1 MSAARRATSRGRRIR
16 GRQSPVICTVKAPLL
31 RSGQLLD
38 VAARPASVAA
48 SDAATTTLLNCYL
61 REGGAATFD
70 ANGVRLPLPG
80 GDVVADLA
88 HRSAFFHHRFRGPAR
103 RDGRSLPVPELAGLL
118 AEALDPDT
126 SAEALL
132 GRVRQSLAAVT
143 SILDERRDDVA
154 RLWSADPLPF
164 EESEQALLLGHPLH
178 PTPKGLSGRLAAY
191 APELRPHF
199 PLHWLSVNEDLIV
212 HDSATGTPAPELA
225 ARLLGRSPEPGRILL
240 PAHPWE
246 VGYLARAA
254 AGVFASGDVI
264 DLGPEG
270 ERVTPTTSVRT
281 VYRAAWPYMLKFS
294 LHARVTNSMR
304 VSLPKE
310 LWRAVEAARLAQTP
324 VGEAARRIAPRL
336 EILQDPAYLSI
347 PGEDGFS
354 VLLRENRWRGD
365 ADVTA
370 LAVLCQDHPFGG
382 RSRLA
387 NLVGALAVGRTE
399 ADVAREWFAR
409 YADAVVVSLIRLY
422 LDLGLCFEPHQQNTL
437 LELSGGW
444 PQRCVVRDSQGYF
457 HREAA
462 HADMV
467 QVISG
472 LGEASESIF
481 PEALADERLVYYPFI
496 NNALGVIDALAAGG
510 CIDESV
516 LLGDLRALLERE
528 RARGGRYP
536 HTLLDRLLDDSTWPC
551 KANLRTRIND
561 MDELVGDIAEQSVY
575 VRLPN
580 PLRVRI
586 ELVAADPDVH
596 LNLVHGWMNEP
607 HIAEWWGL
615 AGTPDTVREYLSAQ
629 AALPHL
635 EPWIAFAGGVPFAYV
650 ETYRAAED
658 PLAEHYAA
666 LPGDRGW
673 HVLVAASHVGTGTA
687 HELGRLILARLFAD
701 GDRVLC
707 EPDERNARMLAFCRA
722 LGGDVR
728 ETLALPEKRAALIV
742 WER

>member
-1 MSAARRATSRGRRIR
+1 M
-16 GRQSPVICTVKAPLL
+16 
-31 RSGQLLD
+31 
-38 VAARPASVAA
+38 
-48 SDAATTTLLNCYL
+48 LNCYL

-70 ANGVRLPLPG
+70 ATGVVLPLPG
-80 GDVVADLA
+80 GDVVADVA
-88 HRSAFFHHRFRGPAR
+88 YRSAFFHHRFRGPAR
-103 RDGRSLPVPELAGLL
+103 RGGEALTVPKLAGLL
-118 AEALDPDT
+118 AQALDPGT
-126 SAEALL
+126 SPEALL
-132 GRVRQSLAAVT
+132 GRVRESLGAVT
-143 SILDERRDDVA
+143 TILEAREGDIE
-154 RLWSADPLPF
+154 RLWSAEPLTF
-164 EESEQALLLGHPLH
+164 EASEQALLLGHPLH
-178 PTPKGLSGRLAAY
+178 PTPKGLPGRLSAY
-191 APELRPHF
+191 TPELRPHF

-212 HDSATGTPAPELA
+212 HDSASGTPAPEMA
-225 ARLLGRSPEPGRILL
+225 ARLLGRSPEPGRLLL

-246 VGYLARAA
+246 SGYLARAA
-254 AGVFASGDVI
+254 AGLFASGDVI

-270 ERVTPTTSVRT
+270 APVTPTTSVRT
-281 VYRAAWPYMLKFS
+281 VYRAEWPYMLKFS

-304 VSLPKE
+304 VTLPKE
-310 LWRAVEAARLAQTP
+310 LRRAVEAARLAQTP
-324 VGEAARRIAPRL
+324 VGDAARRIAPRFT
-336 EILQDPAYLSI
+336 ILQDPAYLTI
-347 PGEDGFS
+347 GGEDGFS
-354 VLLRENRWRGD
+354 VLLRENRWPGD

-370 LAVLCQDHPFGG
+370 LTVLCQDHPFGG
-382 RSRLA
+382 RSRLS
-387 NLVGALAVGRTE
+387 NLVGALAAGRTE

-409 YADAVVVSLIRLY
+409 YADAVVVSLVRLY

-444 PQRCVVRDSQGYF
+444 PERCVVRDSQGYF

-462 HADMV
+462 HADMCA
-467 QVISG
+467 VIPE

-510 CIDESV
+510 CIEETV

-580 PLRVRI
+580 PLRPRI

-596 LNLVHGWMNEP
+596 LSLAHGWMNEP

-615 AGTPDTVREYLSAQ
+615 AGTPDAVRAYLGTQ

-635 EPWIAFAGGVPFAYV
+635 EPWIAYADGVPFAYV

-658 PLAEHYAA
+658 PLAAHYGAR
-666 LPGDRGW
+666 PGDRGW
-673 HVLVAASHVGTGTA
+673 HVLVAASHVGTGAA
-687 HELGRLILARLFAD
+687 HDLGRFILERLFAE

-728 ETLALPEKRAALIV
+728 ESLELPEKRAALIV